1 MTARP
6 SGDGG
11 VRPIAMATGRLVDE
25 RWAEIASA
33 EEIETIKHAL
43 QSLLG
48 KLQGEDGIMI
58 GSREQA
64 GS

>member
-1 MTARP
+1 M
-6 SGDGG
+6 
-11 VRPIAMATGRLVDE
+11 DE

-58 GSREQA
+58 GSKEQA

>member
-1 MTARP
+1 MIAGVA
-6 SGDGG
+6 SGEHDGP
-11 VRPIAMATGRLVDE
+11 PIGRLVDE

-33 EEIETIKHAL
+33 EEIETIKYAL

-48 KLQGEDGIMI
+48 KLQGEDGTMI
-58 GSREQA
+58 GSKEQA